1 VRRDNGL
8 ARQEYAEDE
17 NIQVSSGPKSK
28 PRYSDD
34 ENEMIYENW
43 WNPKLRKE
51 LSRRFGRK
59 ISALRSQFCRILKEK
74 GISNTDYYKIM
85 RAKYQTQTPKELLAD
100 DEDQLILEI
109 FAKHQ
114 VLGGTRNEACNELQ
128 RILKKKIS
136 EAALKLR
143 FYRLMQKKRISE
155 EQLIQIGQDI
165 LIRSGIKIPDAPILQ
180 GEPVYTPQRADHDRE
195 TSRQARSF
203 RKQDHKYDYDRPG
216 WEQDALRNEERAGKV
231 LTGDSASELTGGIT
245 GGISIDP
252 DSALRVDKKHIF
264 NTAEVPESEENK
276 STFLYQLAHL
286 PETIQLL
293 EERVESIESAQ
304 KRQLDLRGFIEHLLA
319 VERDLKT
326 EEKLL
331 KEIDHLVDENNQLL
345 EKLEKEKG
353 RLSKREQELSEIY
366 GILNSMLNE
375 FMHLESVAKLA
386 SLGDFIHRLE
396 ITVDQ
401 FGNVLNS
408 RRVQGA

>member
-1 VRRDNGL
+1 MMRRDSGL
-8 ARQEYAEDE
+8 ARKDYLEDE
-17 NIQVSSGPKSK
+17 NNRVSSGPKSK
-28 PRYSDD
+28 PRYTDD

-74 GISNTDYYKIM
+74 GISNTDYYKVM
-85 RAKYQTQTPKELLAD
+85 RAKYQTQTPKEILSD
-100 DEDQLILEI
+100 DEDQLILQI

-128 RILKKKIS
+128 RILQKKIS

-143 FYRLMQKKRISE
+143 FYRLVQKKGIRE
-155 EQLIQIGQDI
+155 EQLLRIGQDV
-165 LIRSGIKIPDAPILQ
+165 LKQSGIKIPDAPILQ
-180 GEPVYTPQRADHDRE
+180 GEPVYTPQQLKERRE
-195 TSRQARSF
+195 GA
-203 RKQDHKYDYDRPG
+203 
-216 WEQDALRNEERAGKV
+216 EEWGER
-231 LTGDSASELTGGIT
+231 I
-245 GGISIDP
+245 
-252 DSALRVDKKHIF
+252 
-264 NTAEVPESEENK
+264 PEK
-276 STFLYQLAHL
+276 STGANLYEEDSVPPRTAAEKQEQKPLSTTAVELPEPEEKKSAFLYQLAHL
-286 PETIQLL
+286 PEAIQKL
-293 EERVESIESAQ
+293 EERVTAIEAAQ
-304 KRQLDLRGFIEHLLA
+304 RHQLDLRGFIEHLLA

-326 EEKLL
+326 EDKLL
-331 KEIDHLVDENNQLL
+331 KEIDRLVAENNLL
-345 EKLEKEKG
+345 MEKLEKERG
-353 RLSKREQELSEIY
+353 RLGKREQELNEIY

>member
-1 VRRDNGL
+1 MTRDNGL
-8 ARQEYAEDE
+8 ARKDYLQDE
-17 NIQVSSGPKSK
+17 NNRVSSGPKSK
-28 PRYSDD
+28 PRYTDD

-74 GISNTDYYKIM
+74 GISNTDYYKVM
-85 RAKYQTQTPKELLAD
+85 RAKYQTQTPKEILSD
-100 DEDQLILEI
+100 DEDQLILQI

-128 RILKKKIS
+128 RILQKKIS

-143 FYRLMQKKRISE
+143 FYRLVQKKGIRE
-155 EQLIQIGQDI
+155 EQLLRIGQDV
-165 LIRSGIKIPDAPILQ
+165 LRQSGIKIPDAPILQ
-180 GEPVYTPQRADHDRE
+180 GEPVYTPQQQKERTEGAEKWEEWIPEKSAGTDLSKNDSV
-195 TSRQARSF
+195 T
-203 RKQDHKYDYDRPG
+203 PG
-216 WEQDALRNEERAGKV
+216 TTAQMQEQKPLSTKAVELQEPEEKK
-231 LTGDSASELTGGIT
+231 SA
-245 GGISIDP
+245 
-252 DSALRVDKKHIF
+252 
-264 NTAEVPESEENK
+264 
-276 STFLYQLAHL
+276 FLYQLAHL
-286 PETIQLL
+286 PEAIQKL
-293 EERVESIESAQ
+293 EARVEAIEAAQ
-304 KRQLDLRGFIEHLLA
+304 RHQLDLRGFIEHLLA

-326 EEKLL
+326 EDKLL
-331 KEIDHLVDENNQLL
+331 KEIDRLVAENNLL
-345 EKLEKEKG
+345 MEKLEQERG
-353 RLSKREQELSEIY
+353 RLGKREQELNEIY

>member
-1 VRRDNGL
+1 MRRDNGL
-8 ARQEYAEDE
+8 ARKDYLEDE
-17 NIQVSSGPKSK
+17 NNQVTSGPKSK

-74 GISNTDYYKIM
+74 GISNTDYYKVM

-143 FYRLMQKKRISE
+143 FYRLVQKRGIRE
-155 EQLIQIGQDI
+155 EQLLRIGQDI
-165 LIRSGIKIPDAPILQ
+165 LRRSGIKIPDAPILQ
-180 GEPVYTPQRADHDRE
+180 GEPVYTPQQQKDKVESAVDWYEPILEKHAGINLHKAESIMPEAVDE
-195 TSRQARSF
+195 
-203 RKQDHKYDYDRPG
+203 KQEKKPLFS
-216 WEQDALRNEERAGKV
+216 Q
-231 LTGDSASELTGGIT
+231 SAEL
-245 GGISIDP
+245 
-252 DSALRVDKKHIF
+252 
-264 NTAEVPESEENK
+264 PESDERK
-276 STFLYQLAHL
+276 STFLYQLAYL
-286 PETIQLL
+286 PETIQRL
-293 EERVESIESAQ
+293 EEKVEAIEAAQ
-304 KRQLDLRGFIEHLLA
+304 RHQLDLRGFIEHLLA

-326 EEKLL
+326 EDKLL
-331 KEIDHLVDENNQLL
+331 KEIDRLVAENNLL
-345 EKLEKEKG
+345 MEKLEKEKS
-353 RLSKREQELSEIY
+353 RLGKREQELSEIY